1 MRLVYLGSPS
11 VAVPPLQALHDE
23 GHDLAL
29 VVTNPPRRRHRRSEP
44 TPTPVHER
52 AAELGIPV
60 THDADD
66 LLEVEADLGV
76 VVAFGQIIRP
86 ELLAHLQMVNLH
98 FSLLPR
104 WRGAAPVERAILAGD
119 GRAGVCVMEVA
130 EGLDTGGVYSRV
142 EVPIT
147 AQATAEELRTDLVE
161 RGTAL
166 LVETLRKPLGSPVPQ
181 SDDGVTYAEKIRAED
196 LRLDWDR
203 DAVELSR
210 VVRVG
215 GAWTTVSGRR
225 LKVLE
230 AEPVNSTEQAGD
242 RACGTIDQDRVICG
256 TGALR
261 LLRVQPEGR
270 APMDARAFLNGAR
283 LGPNAELGT

>member
-11 VAVPPLQALHDE
+11 MAVPPLQALHDQ
-23 GHDLAL
+23 GHDIAL
-29 VVTNPPRRRHRRSEP
+29 VVTNRPSRRQRRSAP
-44 TPTPVHER
+44 TPTPVGIL

-60 THDADD
+60 THDVADVLAVD
-66 LLEVEADLGV
+66 ADLGV
-76 VVAFGQIIRP
+76 VVAYGRIIAP
-86 ELLAHLQMVNLH
+86 ELLAHLKMVNLH

-119 GRAGVCVMEVA
+119 DRTGVCVMEVA
-130 EGLDTGGVYSRV
+130 EGLDTGGVYSCV

-147 AQATAEELRTDLVE
+147 SQTTAEALRAELVQ

-166 LVETLRKPLGSPVPQ
+166 LVETLREPLGSAVPQ
-181 SDDGVTYAEKIRAED
+181 ADDGVTYASKISGED

-215 GAWTTVSGRR
+215 GAWTTVSGLR

-230 AEPVNSTEQAGD
+230 AEPVIRPELTDAQVCGAMHGD
-242 RACGTIDQDRVICG
+242 TVVCG

-261 LLRVQPEGR
+261 LVRVQPQGK

-283 LGPNAELGT
+283 LGRDVRLGT

>member
-1 MRLVYLGSPS
+1 MRLVYLGSPAA
-11 VAVPPLQALHDE
+11 AVPPLQALHDE
-23 GHDLAL
+23 GHDLVL

-44 TPTPVHER
+44 TPTPVGER
-52 AAELGIPV
+52 ADQLGIPV
-60 THDADD
+60 THDAAD
-66 LLEVEADLGV
+66 LLDVEADLGV
-76 VVAFGQIIRP
+76 VVAYGHIIGP

-119 GRAGVCVMEVA
+119 ELTGVCVMEVA

-142 EVPIT
+142 EVPI
-147 AQATAEELRTDLVE
+147 APGMTAEELRADLVE

-166 LVETLRKPLGSPVPQ
+166 LVETLQEPLGSPAPQ
-181 SDDGVTYAEKIRAED
+181 ADDGVTYAEKIHGDD
-196 LRLDWDR
+196 LQLLWDR

-215 GAWTTVSGRR
+215 GAWTTVAGRR
-225 LKVLE
+225 LKVLD
-230 AEPVNSTEQAGD
+230 AVPVPSGD
-242 RACGTIDQDRVICG
+242 SVDDLEYGAIDGDTVTCGSG
-256 TGALR
+256 SLR
-261 LLRVQPEGR
+261 LVRVQPQGK

-283 LGPNAELGT
+283 LGPDVRLGT

>member
-11 VAVPPLQALHDE
+11 AAVPPLQALHDE
-23 GHDLAL
+23 GHEIAL

-44 TPTPVHER
+44 TPTPVGER
-52 AAELGIPV
+52 ADELGIPV
-60 THDADD
+60 THDARD
-66 LLEVEADLGV
+66 LLDVEADLGV

-119 GRAGVCVMEVA
+119 DRTGVCVMEVA
-130 EGLDTGGVYSRV
+130 EGLDTGGVYSCV

-147 AQATAEELRTDLVE
+147 ARATAEMLRADLVE

-166 LVETLRKPLGSPVPQ
+166 LVDTLGKPLGLPAPQ
-181 SDDGVTYAEKIRAED
+181 ADEGVTYAEKIRGDD
-196 LRLDWDR
+196 LHLLWER

-230 AEPVNSTEQAGD
+230 AEPAPSTEPLGD
-242 RACGTIDQDRVICG
+242 PGCGAIEGDTVTCG
-256 TGALR
+256 TGVLR
-261 LLRVQPEGR
+261 LIRVQPEGR

-283 LGPNAELGT
+283 LGPDARMGT